1 MLQTAADSVLGMLW
15 QLMEA
20 GLEELK
26 LLQTAIL
33 LITTN
38 FVVQHESLAK
48 VLYLVHNTYLS
59 VESTMKSSFNFH
71 MMLHGGVIIMSC
83 IKIDKPLAV

>member
-1 MLQTAADSVLGMLW
+1 MIKAIIATMFALQTAADGILEILW

-48 VLYLVHNTYLS
+48 VCV
-59 VESTMKSSFNFH
+59 
-71 MMLHGGVIIMSC
+71 
-83 IKIDKPLAV
+83 

>member
-48 VLYLVHNTYLS
+48 VMYSVHITY
-59 VESTMKSSFNFH
+59 
-71 MMLHGGVIIMSC
+71 
-83 IKIDKPLAV
+83 